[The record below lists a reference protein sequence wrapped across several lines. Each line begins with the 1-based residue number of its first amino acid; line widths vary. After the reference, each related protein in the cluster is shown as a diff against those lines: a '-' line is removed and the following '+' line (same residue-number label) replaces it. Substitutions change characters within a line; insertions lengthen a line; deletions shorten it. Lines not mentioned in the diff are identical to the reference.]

1 MKDITTFLNEAKEF
15 HPEDI
20 VAVYNNNNPLL
31 DFLADETEKDRKD
44 FTISMD
50 GVKYKKLLVPGTKLS
65 QKLTGNQI
73 LDLVFNYLI
82 YKNELDKKLASKPT
96 KYKKIGKNK
105 EISWLK
111 LTKGGPESREKLDAR
126 RNAENARIAKGLPH
140 DDDIY
145 KG

>member
-1 MKDITTFLNEAKEF
+1 MKDIISFLNEAKEF
-15 HPEDI
+15 NPEDI

-31 DFLADETEKDRKD
+31 DFLASETEKDRKD

-73 LDLVFNYLI
+73 LDLVFKYLADRD
-82 YKNELDKKLASKPT
+82 ELDKKLLQGKT
-96 KYKKIGKNK
+96 KYKRLNKNK

-111 LTKGGPESREKLDAR
+111 QTKGGPESREKLDSR

>member
-1 MKDITTFLNEAKEF
+1 MKDITSFLNEAKEF
-15 HPEDI
+15 NPEDI

-31 DFLADETEKDRKD
+31 DFLANETEKDRKD
-44 FTISMD
+44 FTISID

-73 LDLVFNYLI
+73 LDLVFKYLA
-82 YKNELDKKLASKPT
+82 NRDELDKKLLQGKT
-96 KYKKIGKNK
+96 KYKKLNKNK

-111 LTKGGPESREKLDAR
+111 QTKGGPENKEKLTSR
-126 RNAENARIAKGLPH
+126 RNAENARIVKGLPH

>member
-1 MKDITTFLNEAKEF
+1 MKDITSFLNEAKEF
-15 HPEDI
+15 NPEDF

-31 DFLADETEKDRKD
+31 DFLASETEKDRKD

-73 LDLVFNYLI
+73 LDLVFKYLADRD
-82 YKNELDKKLASKPT
+82 ELDKKLLQGKT
-96 KYKKIGKNK
+96 KYRKLRKDK
-105 EISWLK
+105 EITWLK
-111 LTKGGPESREKLDAR
+111 QTKGGPESREKLDAR
-126 RNAENARIAKGLPH
+126 RDAENFRMAKGLPH